1 MIEYPNFPRKRWPI
15 NETKKF
21 MYSDADAAPLI
32 EVTHDSALEQILKE
46 KGFYSV
52 ISTTETEFIESSTD
66 YKRRYE
72 THLRNEEY
80 KRKQEDEEKI
90 RQMNLCKQ
98 CVFEVRV
105 YG

>member
-1 MIEYPNFPRKRWPI
+1 MIKYPNFPRKTWPI

-32 EVTHDSALEQILKE
+32 EVTHDSALEDILKE
-46 KGFYSV
+46 KGFYTV
-52 ISTTETEFIESSTD
+52 TSTTETEFIEPFVD
-66 YKRRYE
+66 YERRYKV
-72 THLRNEEY
+72 HLKNEEH
-80 KRKQEDEEKI
+80 KRKQEDEERI
-90 RQMNLCKQ
+90 RQSNLCKQ